1 MKHCRFFFQS
11 AVLFFPFFPFFLDL
25 VPQKKRDLFV
35 SVCLFLR
42 GRIFFPPPSL
52 AVASTRY
59 PHHRNKKMFALTTQF
74 AGVQVVS
81 KTAAPK
87 KSVNKVVS
95 VRVFDCLYIYFD
107 ALSRALLV
115 FAERFLCA
123 RVLESKF
130 SLDCWI
136 TPHESEIPTRARA
149 QVDRLLTNHTSFF
162 VLYYSSINRTA
173 TRLTPTDADKR

>member
-1 MKHCRFFFQS
+1 LLILRQETPPRL
-11 AVLFFPFFPFFLDL
+11 A
-25 VPQKKRDLFV
+25 
-35 SVCLFLR
+35 LFL
-42 GRIFFPPPSL
+42 
-52 AVASTRY
+52 
-59 PHHRNKKMFALTTQF
+59 PHKDIQSHRNKKMFALTTQF

-95 VRVFDCLYIYFD
+95 VRVFDCQYVYFD

-130 SLDCWI
+130 SLSSVWI
-136 TPHESEIPTRARA
+136 THHTRAKSPHARA

-162 VLYYSSINRTA
+162 VSYYSSINRTA